1 MTIHIKTNLIN
12 IMIHIIAC
20 YLNNPLYWQANQQRV
35 HEYNN
40 VYQVL
45 GCRIDYI
52 ATHMYDGDADVIM
65 NQETVWS

>member
-1 MTIHIKTNLIN
+1 M
-12 IMIHIIAC
+12 A
-20 YLNNPLYWQANQQRV
+20 ANQQRV

-40 VYQVL
+40 VHQVL

-65 NQETVWS
+65 NQETISS